1 MNAVAARRS
10 GAPSAPVRASS
21 LVLAALATGAPL
33 FLLILGLSI
42 QTFQAMRERQLSV
55 ELIPLP
61 PSPPPE
67 PETPHPSPARPAE
80 RAAAPAPA
88 APRPATV
95 IDTST
100 PIAPQPVPALSAADV
115 SGSGTATNAGSSTG
129 GNGPGGNGS
138 GPSGGTAPAAP
149 VRTGASWLF
158 KPGTVE
164 MRPYNPPLARS
175 ENVNG
180 RVLLRCRVLRSG
192 RVTDCAVTGERPR
205 GYGFGRA
212 ALQVSRLFL
221 LQPPTLNGEPDEAR
235 RVEIPVEF
243 NNRR

>member
-1 MNAVAARRS
+1 MNVAARKSR
-10 GAPSAPVRASS
+10 APSAPVRASS
-21 LVLAALATGAPL
+21 LVLAALATGIPL

-42 QTFQAMRERQLSV
+42 KTYQAIHEARTEV

-61 PSPPPE
+61 PPPPPE
-67 PETPHPSPARPAE
+67 PEPRHPSPARPAE

-100 PIAPQPVPALSAADV
+100 PIVPLPLPALSAADI
-115 SGSGTATNAGSSTG
+115 SGTGTATAPGTGTG

-138 GPSGGTAPAAP
+138 GPSGGTAPSPP
-149 VRTGASWLF
+149 VRTGASWVF
-158 KPGTVE
+158 KPGTDE
-164 MRPYNPPLARS
+164 MRPYNPPRARI

-192 RVTDCAVTGERPR
+192 HVADCKIAGEGPR
-205 GYGFGRA
+205 GYGFGAA
-212 ALQVSRLFL
+212 ALQVSRLFVL
-221 LQPPTLNGEPDEAR
+221 KPPTLNGEPDEAR